1 MSTKTLRKRI
11 ALVAATALGAGL
23 LTVVAVPSANAA
35 AAAAADYA
43 VAAGT
48 PLVQCFDSGQTV
60 TSSVGVESIGILS
73 TNTAAFTSSASLSA
87 GETATLT
94 ITGSATFTAYTA
106 AASNPLTTTLSD
118 DAKTLKFVA
127 AGSAVALPTSITL
140 TPSAVGT
147 VTVRYRD
154 VTTTST
160 VRATTYVY
168 VTASCSDTATVS
180 VADSAVQ
187 LDTEST
193 AFTAATADSVDDTG
207 TDLIANR
214 GSVYVLSYLVDKFGN
229 AVSGAST
236 HALIATATGDATI
249 GINAASATAKTAVLA
264 GTGSNLEDPVVYVTC
279 PDQNAASTTTVK
291 LSYDGVEAWSKS
303 IKCAGDVAKVVATQR
318 SKTLLAGGANAGAI
332 SYQIFDDAGNALR
345 GKAATIHGASAT
357 GVMYTSATGSATT
370 SYTTTN
376 STLGTAGRISVAMG
390 AAGIGLGTAKIR
402 ALMADGSTYV
412 YSDVMSFTSSTATI
426 SKYSAS
432 LDAAAYSMGGLITLT
447 IKATD
452 AYGLPVADGTALGS
466 TTADLNVSVSGATAV
481 TAPAYTDTSKDGAWE
496 YKYTAGINDGMWV
509 AGVQLKHITGDTAK
523 QSTYKINSSGGV
535 SNADVLKAIVS
546 LIASINKQIA
556 ALQKALLKK

>member
-11 ALVAATALGAGL
+11 ALVAVSALGAGL
-23 LTVVAVPSANAA
+23 LSVVAVPSANAA
-35 AAAAADYA
+35 IAAGNY
-43 VAAGT
+43 VATAGT

-60 TSSVGVESIGILS
+60 TSSVGVESIGILAA
-73 TNTAAFTSSASLSA
+73 NTVAFTSSASLTD
-87 GETATLT
+87 GDTATLT

-106 AASNPLTTTLSD
+106 AGSNPVTTTLSD

-127 AGSAVALPTSITL
+127 ASTNVVLPTSITL

-147 VTVRYRD
+147 VTVRYRN
-154 VTTTST
+154 VTTTAS
-160 VRATTYVY
+160 VLATTYVY
-168 VTASCSDTATVS
+168 VTASCADTATVS

-193 AFTAATADSVDDTG
+193 AFTASTADSVDDTG

-236 HALIATATGDATI
+236 HALIATATGAATI
-249 GINAASATAKTAVLA
+249 GINGASTTAKTAVLA

-291 LSYDGVEAWSKS
+291 LSYDGVEVWSKS

-370 SYTTTN
+370 SYTTTS
-376 STLGTAGRISVAMG
+376 STSGSAGRISVAMG
-390 AAGIGLGTAKIR
+390 GAGIGLGTAKIR
-402 ALMADGSTYV
+402 AVMADGSTYI
-412 YSDVMSFTSSTATI
+412 YSDAMSFSSSTATI
-426 SKYSAS
+426 SKYALS
-432 LDAAAYSMGGLITLT
+432 LDKAAYNMGEIITMT

-466 TTADLNVSVSGATAV
+466 VTSDLNVSVSGSAAV
-481 TAPAYTDTSKDGAWE
+481 TAPTYTDTSTDGAWE

-509 AGVQLKHITGDTAK
+509 AGAQLKHITGDTAK
-523 QSTYKINSSGGV
+523 QATYKINSSGGV

>member
-23 LTVVAVPSANAA
+23 LSVVAVPSANAA
-35 AAAAADYA
+35 APAAANL
-43 VAAGT
+43 VASAGT

-60 TSSVGVESIGILS
+60 TSSVGVESIGILP
-73 TNTAAFTSSASLSA
+73 TNTVVFAQTVDIDADTSAS
-87 GETATLT
+87 LT
-94 ITGSATFTAYTA
+94 ITGAATFTAFTA
-106 AASNPLTTTLSD
+106 DSSGPVATTLSD
-118 DAKTLKFVA
+118 DAKTLKFVSTTGA
-127 AGSAVALPTSITL
+127 TGLPTSITL
-140 TPSAVGT
+140 TPSGVGT
-147 VTVRYRD
+147 VTVRYRNI
-154 VTTTST
+154 TTTAS
-160 VRATTYVY
+160 VLATTYVY
-168 VTASCSDTATVS
+168 VTASCADTATVS

-193 AFTAATADSVDDTG
+193 PFTASTADSVDDTG

-214 GSVYVLSYLVDKFGN
+214 GSVYILSYLVDKFGN

-236 HALIATATGDATI
+236 HALIATATGAATI
-249 GINAASATAKTAVLA
+249 GINAASTTAKTAVLA

-291 LSYDGVEAWSKS
+291 LSYDGVEVWSKS

-318 SKTLLAGGANAGAI
+318 SKTLLAGGANVGAI

-345 GKAATIHGASAT
+345 GKAATIHAASAT
-357 GVMYTSATGSATT
+357 GIMYTAATGSATT
-370 SYTTTN
+370 SYTTTS
-376 STLGTAGRISVAMG
+376 STSGSAGRISVAIG
-390 AAGIGLGTAKIR
+390 AAGIGLGTAKVR

-412 YSDVMSFTSSTATI
+412 YSDAMSFTGSTATVN
-426 SKYSAS
+426 KYTVS
-432 LDAAAYSMGGLITLT
+432 LDKAAYGMGEIITMT

-466 TTADLNVSVSGATAV
+466 TTSDLNVSVSGAAAV
-481 TAPAYTDTSKDGAWE
+481 TAPAYTDTSVDGAWE

-509 AGVQLKHITGDTAK
+509 AGAQLKNITTDTAK
-523 QSTYKINSSGGV
+523 QATYKINPSGGV